1 MQNITSKTA
10 GIVHKISL
18 ENFLCHDSLEMVFN
32 EHINFI
38 IGKNGSGKSAIL
50 TGIVVALGQKA
61 SATCRGTSIKGIL
74 CDMEVKTL
82 V

>member
-38 IGKNGSGKSAIL
+38 IGK

-74 CDMEVKTL
+74 SDMEVKTF